1 MSATELSVLIATL
14 AVAASVSIN
23 AYNFS
28 RESQYIKNK
37 YIEKGHKRGF
47 EEGYDEG
54 FYDGLQF
61 MNTII
66 PPTKKKKK

>member
-1 MSATELSVLIATL
+1 MTITELSVLIATI
-14 AVAASVSIN
+14 AIAASVSIN

-28 RESQYIKNK
+28 KESQYIKNK
-37 YIEKGHKRGF
+37 YFEKGHKRGF